1 MTLSQ
6 RVTLATAMATTL
18 FLASAAQ
25 LGAWEPNDDDL
36 DKAIASA
43 NFTAYFENATAWL
56 NEQAPAQ
63 ADQAAWLE
71 LLEKPVFRSVLDQRQ
86 LIAKCG
92 LNQLAAFAQADSASS
107 PKEFL
112 RWLLKNTAAM
122 DLYLEG
128 AVPLGWAARER
139 NDYTLNT
146 AALEIWKQI
155 LAVDPDAKEG
165 LPLKLAIATALAP
178 PGSGAPGAGHS
189 KPAVDPVE
197 RYKHFKT
204 AHRNK
209 ELVPSFDALSVWEYQ
224 KVVQSGASNED
235 LAWGRKMINDWRPD
249 LLIDEMVVN
258 STSFVWRRNAP
269 PQYYPFKGMRDVM
282 AGGGKCGPRSSWS
295 VFICQACGVPAIG
308 VGQPA
313 HACVAYKAAN
323 PQTEPQPG
331 SAWKVG
337 FGRGWQ
343 VSKLE
348 NMSGPEFLAAVEDR
362 SRRAEFSQIEH
373 LRWLAAAL
381 TPAEKA
387 GPVLEIARG
396 IQASRTAVK
405 TDLTASLKAEEAE
418 ADPGAKAAAAQS
430 AALQTNPTNPRASE
444 PIEASG
450 GVLHVAAAAFQKTGG
465 EISWGGQS
473 PHVLVHAL
481 AHNPKGEQMQQQIFF
496 QQQMKS
502 QWVDYSIQVPQAG
515 TYWVVMTAACVN
527 DSQKLEICV
536 GNAVLATVAIPLT
549 HGLFQETPP
558 VELKLEKGLQTL
570 RLQTSPTEHMR
581 GIALRS
587 FDLTLKK

>member
-56 NEQAPAQ
+56 NEQAPVQ

-337 FGRGWQ
+337 FGRGGQ

-405 TDLTASLKAEEAE
+405 TDLTASLKAEEAK
-418 ADPGAKAAAAQS
+418 ADLGAKAATAQA
-430 AALQTNPTNPRASE
+430 AALQTNPTNPRATE
-444 PIEASG
+444 PNRGQRWRSPRRCRGLSKDRWRDLLGRSIAARFSTRFSAQPQG
-450 GVLHVAAAAFQKTGG
+450 GADAAADFFPTADEESVGGLQHSGAAGRHLLGCHDGCLCQRQSEAGNLCGQRCVGHGCDSADAWPVSRNATGRIKTRKG
-465 EISWGGQS
+465 SADAA
-473 PHVLVHAL
+473 PTDL
-481 AHNPKGEQMQQQIFF
+481 AHRAH
-496 QQQMKS
+496 
-502 QWVDYSIQVPQAG
+502 AG
-515 TYWVVMTAACVN
+515 HRP
-527 DSQKLEICV
+527 
-536 GNAVLATVAIPLT
+536 AI
-549 HGLFQETPP
+549 
-558 VELKLEKGLQTL
+558 V
-570 RLQTSPTEHMR
+570 
-581 GIALRS
+581 
-587 FDLTLKK
+587 